1 MVKITN
7 SKFMLH
13 VYNTFRGDDMG
24 FYKPKREE
32 PEEVEHKDR
41 IEISCLCWF
50 YGDSESL
57 PVMVKFRGP
66 EGEIVTWRNI
76 RVRFTDR
83 KLYAGVLQIIY
94 DCAAIVDGRD
104 RLFKLQYY
112 PGMSKWYM
120 TIIN

>member
-1 MVKITN
+1 
-7 SKFMLH
+7 
-13 VYNTFRGDDMG
+13 MG
-24 FYKPKREE
+24 FYKPERKK
-32 PEEVEHKDR
+32 PEEVEHGSR
-41 IEISCLCWF
+41 IEVSCLCWF

-66 EGEIVTWRNI
+66 EEEIFTWRNI

-94 DCAAIVDGRD
+94 DCTAIVDGLE

-120 TIIN
+120 KIIS